1 MILARVIGQVVS
13 TIKLDVFKGFKLLL
27 VQPIDIE
34 EKPKGKILLV
44 LDTVQA
50 GVGDV
55 VLVMDEGNSARTIL
69 ENTTAPIRSV
79 IVGIVDEIQTD
90 KRGEK

>member
-1 MILARVIGQVVS
+1 MILAKVIGQVVS
-13 TIKLDVFKGFKLLL
+13 TMKLDIFKGFKLLL
-27 VQPIDIE
+27 VKPIDIE
-34 EKPKGKILLV
+34 EKPKGKSLLV

-50 GVGDV
+50 GVGDI
-55 VLVMDEGNSARTIL
+55 VLVMDEGNSARTVL
-69 ENTTAPIRSV
+69 ENTTAPIRSI

>member
-69 ENTTAPIRSV
+69 ENTTAPIRSI